1 MEEEATMTRH
11 RAVYHAIWIGLVLA
25 LASPAGAAAPVKWD
39 QEKTAAIA
47 LQLYE
52 GVDSLYDT
60 LYKQGN
66 PEQLASGG
74 LDYHRLKDRV
84 RVMRSE
90 SRHLANELKKGKSH
104 DETVHAFERLM
115 QLVRDA
121 RELANG
127 LLLEEPT
134 IARIK
139 SARKSLDQIAQYYD
153 PDALSKG
160 PKPTI
165 PLEEEP
171 KKE

>member
-1 MEEEATMTRH
+1 MEGKATMTRH
-11 RAVYHAIWIGLVLA
+11 RVLYHAIWIGLLLA
-25 LASPAGAAAPVKWD
+25 LASPASAAAPVKWD
-39 QEKTAAIA
+39 QEKAAAIA
-47 LQLYE
+47 FQLYE

-60 LYKQGN
+60 LYKQGSSGR
-66 PEQLASGG
+66 LASGG
-74 LDYHRLKDRV
+74 LDYNRLKDRV

-90 SRHLANELKKGKSH
+90 SRHLANELKKGKGH

-121 RELANG
+121 RELANS
-127 LLLEEPT
+127 LFLEEPT
-134 IARIK
+134 IAKIK
-139 SARKSLDQIAQYYD
+139 AARKSLDEIARYYD

-165 PLEEEP
+165 PLEEAP